1 MLDDL
6 EMAEERLRDAFTP
19 FLATLFS
26 KFHESKFIWD
36 AAIAIVAE
44 LDCLASLSIVSGQQV
59 GVMCRP
65 DFIPS
70 EGDYQNSSFLEIQ

>member
-1 MLDDL
+1 
-6 EMAEERLRDAFTP
+6 LREAFAP
-19 FLATLFS
+19 FITSLFQ

-36 AAIAIVAE
+36 AAVSIIAEI
-44 LDCLASLSIVSGQQV
+44 DCLASLAIVSSQFE

-70 EGDYQNSSFLEIQ
+70 DEGDYINSSYLEI

>member
-1 MLDDL
+1 
-6 EMAEERLRDAFTP
+6 MAEERLRDAFTP

-36 AAIAIVAE
+36 AAIAIVGE

-59 GVMCRP
+59 G
-65 DFIPS
+65 
-70 EGDYQNSSFLEIQ
+70 GDVST